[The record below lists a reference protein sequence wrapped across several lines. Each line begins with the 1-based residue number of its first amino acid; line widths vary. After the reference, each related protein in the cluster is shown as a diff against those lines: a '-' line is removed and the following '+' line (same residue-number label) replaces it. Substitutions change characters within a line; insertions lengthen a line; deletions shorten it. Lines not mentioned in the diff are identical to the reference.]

1 VRRTCKLLPFALVS
15 RPDTRVTFEAKMP
28 FIPLQD
34 DTPRILIGRPV
45 VTWTIIAACIA
56 IFVLQ
61 ATAGPRTAQAITFS
75 FGLIPAVLL
84 DLRELDPALALVPAW
99 ATLVTSMFLHGGI
112 MHLGGNMLFLGVF
125 GDNIEDAMGHV
136 KFVAFYLVCGAAAA
150 LSHVVI
156 APGSTTPMIGASGA
170 ISGVLG
176 AYLILH
182 PKSWVTILL
191 FWIPLRFPA
200 WILLLGWIGFQL
212 FAALGSGASGGGVA
226 WWAHIGGF
234 AAGAALIAPFRH
246 KSIPLFGGGE
256 QPKGIRIRRP
266 PKKQPAQPREAK
278 PRNKRPGPWG

>member
-1 VRRTCKLLPFALVS
+1 
-15 RPDTRVTFEAKMP
+15 MP

-34 DTPRILIGRPV
+34 DTPRILIARPF
-45 VTWTIIAACIA
+45 VTWGIIAACILVF
-56 IFVLQ
+56 IWQVSVPPQ
-61 ATAGPRTAQAITFS
+61 AAQAIAYS

-84 DLRELDPALALVPAW
+84 GARDLAPDLAVLPAW
-99 ATLVTSMFLHGGI
+99 ATLVTSMFLHGGF
-112 MHLGGNMLFLGVF
+112 MHLAGNMLFLGVF

-136 KFVAFYLVCGAAAA
+136 KFVAFYVICGAAAA
-150 LSHVVI
+150 LAHVLI

-182 PKSWVTILL
+182 PKAWVTILL

-200 WILLLGWIGFQL
+200 WLLLIGWIAFQL
-212 FAALGSGASGGGVA
+212 FAALGSGPSGGGVA

-234 AAGAALIAPFRH
+234 AAGAALIASFRH

-256 QPKGIRIRRP
+256 QPKGIRLKRP
-266 PKKQPAQPREAK
+266 PRNQPAQPTGGGASDK
-278 PRNKRPGPWG
+278 PKNKRPGPWG

>member
-1 VRRTCKLLPFALVS
+1 
-15 RPDTRVTFEAKMP
+15 
-28 FIPLQD
+28 
-34 DTPRILIGRPV
+34 
-45 VTWTIIAACIA
+45 
-56 IFVLQ
+56 
-61 ATAGPRTAQAITFS
+61 
-75 FGLIPAVLL
+75 
-84 DLRELDPALALVPAW
+84 
-99 ATLVTSMFLHGGI
+99 MFLHGGI
-112 MHLGGNMLFLGVF
+112 MHLIGNMLFLGVF

-136 KFVAFYLVCGAAAA
+136 KFVAFYLICGAAAA
-150 LSHVVI
+150 LSHVMI

-200 WILLLGWIGFQL
+200 WLLLIGWIGFQM
-212 FAALGSGASGGGVA
+212 FAALGSGPSGGGVA

-256 QPKGIRIRRP
+256 QPKGIRIKRP
-266 PKKQPAQPREAK
+266 PRKQPAQPKGGGASAK
-278 PRNKRPGPWG
+278 PKNKRPGPWG